1 MVIRTNLFLQHLVAA
16 NSVVLLTSIAA
27 FGSDDVTVLL
37 HTSMDAA
44 LLRLSAIVLGRF
56 TKCTAVIGNWGDE
69 EARPGAGVYRVNE
82 LFYFS
87 IF

>member
-1 MVIRTNLFLQHLVAA
+1 MVMRTNLFLRHLVAA

-37 HTSMDAA
+37 HTSYAA

-56 TKCTAVIGNWGDE
+56 TKCTAVIGNWDDE
-69 EARPGAGVYRVNE
+69 EARYRCIPGK
-82 LFYFS
+82 
-87 IF
+87 